1 MDMDYGLMVGA
12 VVVGIG
18 SLMGY
23 GKLMVHLRKL
33 IKVWTA
39 VLRNEGRASR
49 PQAGSSEESLI
60 NSFLLCDVDV
70 VSRNVVLLD
79 TTSTLE
85 PP

>member
-1 MDMDYGLMVGA
+1 
-12 VVVGIG
+12 
-18 SLMGY
+18 MGY

-33 IKVWTA
+33 IKGWTA

-49 PQAGSSEESLI
+49 PRAGSSEDSLV
-60 NSFLLCDVDV
+60 NSFFLCDVDV

>member
-1 MDMDYGLMVGA
+1 MDLDYGLVEGA

-49 PQAGSSEESLI
+49 PRAGSSEDSLV
-60 NSFLLCDVDV
+60 NSFILCDVDV
-70 VSRNVVLLD
+70 VSRRTTFLD
-79 TTSTLE
+79 TTSTHE